1 MKTISASAVHTKARC
16 LDLEGGCWTR
26 LAKIWHRCA
35 CMAHAPMLTCTHMQ
49 VLYGGYVQPRCHKQ
63 ARRPC
68 GQPGA
73 RRRDD
78 DQLLQQL
85 RCDQADQ
92 RTSTMLPRSPKQSK
106 LHLPCKCYYDNNTT
120 CRSTPTRRMT
130 QAGVVDAPAPLYRP
144 IDWRG
149 HGSRRR
155 QRHLHVDADV
165 RSPSVGYG
173 AHLYEGPI
181 FVFSLNMNKV
191 CSLLFIYF
199 VILIH

>member
-1 MKTISASAVHTKARC
+1 
-16 LDLEGGCWTR
+16 
-26 LAKIWHRCA
+26 
-35 CMAHAPMLTCTHMQ
+35 MAHAPMLTCTHMQ

-106 LHLPCKCYYDNNTT
+106 LHL
-120 CRSTPTRRMT
+120 
-130 QAGVVDAPAPLYRP
+130 
-144 IDWRG
+144 
-149 HGSRRR
+149 
-155 QRHLHVDADV
+155 HLHMHGDMKRGRLNWRWSASRLVDVINQESSEAREPRRARRPSQIAVSRQWSAFV
-165 RSPSVGYG
+165 RGTYTRIFIK
-173 AHLYEGPI
+173 YE
-181 FVFSLNMNKV
+181 
-191 CSLLFIYF
+191 
-199 VILIH
+199 

>member
-1 MKTISASAVHTKARC
+1 
-16 LDLEGGCWTR
+16 
-26 LAKIWHRCA
+26 
-35 CMAHAPMLTCTHMQ
+35 MAHAPMLTCTHMQ
-49 VLYGGYVQPRCHKQ
+49 VLYGGYVEPRCHKQ

-144 IDWRG
+144 IDRRG

-155 QRHLHVDADV
+155 QRHLHLHMHGDMKRGRLNWRWSVSRLVDVINQESSEAREPRRARRPSQIAVSRLWSAFV
-165 RSPSVGYG
+165 RGTYIRIFIK
-173 AHLYEGPI
+173 YE
-181 FVFSLNMNKV
+181 
-191 CSLLFIYF
+191 
-199 VILIH
+199 